1 MTSQIDE
8 ILSNMQFGAPRNNLN
23 GMGRNAPIT
32 LKNQEFHL
40 TTPPCTAP
48 FGITRRQNKDGSETV
63 SLALR
68 PLQPDSNHLLFLSK
82 LDEKIVKWAHANQE
96 AVFGVKNKPLE
107 VISDRFYK
115 SIKQSNKD
123 YPAFFE
129 GKMKFKDGTPTFKL
143 TDAENNEIENI
154 EKNSTVTA
162 VISYPSLWISSS
174 GFGLNAKLV
183 KAVVQPP
190 VNQNIASY
198 AIVDEM

>member
-23 GMGRNAPIT
+23 GHGRNVPIT
-32 LKNQEFHL
+32 VHGKDFHL
-40 TTPPCTAP
+40 TSPPCTAP
-48 FGITRRQNKDGSETV
+48 FGITRRTNDQTESI

-68 PLQPDSNHLLFLSK
+68 PLQANSNHMLFLSK

-183 KAVVQPP
+183 KAVISPP
-190 VNQNIASY
+190 VNTNIASY